1 MEQAK
6 PPVSTDPKAFSVP
19 RRADP
24 NAEVDHGDELAAIQ
38 EEISHT
44 LHPGYMRRTD
54 WFQWR
59 FQKIAQDLALG
70 RILDE
75 RERHHAEGRC
85 QMIQEIIDR
94 DTILAQRIKELTVG
108 EQEQDRGEEG
118 GDLGLNYEMAGQ

>member
-1 MEQAK
+1 MSGPE
-6 PPVSTDPKAFSVP
+6 PDPRAFSVP

-24 NAEVDHGDELAAIQ
+24 NAEVDQGDELAAIQ

-54 WFQWR
+54 WLQWT
-59 FQKIAQDLALG
+59 FQKQAQDLALG

-85 QMIQEIIDR
+85 QMIQEIFNR
-94 DTILAQRIKELTVG
+94 DLFLGERVKELTIG
-108 EQEQDRGEEG
+108 EREENRGEEG
-118 GDLGLNYEMAGQ
+118 GDLGLKYDMAGQ